1 MVRPA
6 TDGGSV
12 FDGKQQDPERIA
24 SEVVAAEEGDRV
36 AIHSGDDD
44 TYIVFEGDV
53 VSTGYKKDKTGP
65 GGTHVVAVR
74 AGDVRVAVHFDRVV
88 GDDWELS
95 EPEPVVFDPQE
106 GRTTPV
112 TRFEGVDG

>member
-24 SEVVAAEEGDRV
+24 SEVVAAEVGDRV

-53 VSTGYKKDKTGP
+53 VSTGYKKHKTGP
-65 GGTHVVAVR
+65 GGTHVVAVQ

-112 TRFEGVDG
+112 TRFEGVDV